1 MKAQKVILVTLASA
15 AVGAALGILFAPH
28 KGSKTRDK
36 ISKKGND
43 YIDGFEEKFNEFV
56 DNASMKFENLKDE
69 AAKMAKKNI
78 ENAKDI
84 LYETE
89 DVLEEARK

>member
-56 DNASMKFENLKDE
+56 DLATEKFETMKGE
-69 AAKMAKKNI
+69 AAKMAKTKI
-78 ENAKDI
+78 
-84 LYETE
+84 TE
-89 DVLEEARK
+89 AEEVVDQAVE